1 MMTFIIDIYMTL
13 SEDTKNEDKE
23 KADEM
28 LDEQNQENNV
38 EMARIPEPGNVVKNE
53 RPQLR
58 RRGHDSELFTSS

>member
-28 LDEQNQENNV
+28 LDEQN
-38 EMARIPEPGNVVKNE
+38 
-53 RPQLR
+53 
-58 RRGHDSELFTSS
+58 

>member
-23 KADEM
+23 KDDEM
-28 LDEQNQENNV
+28 LDEQNQEDNV
-38 EMARIPEPGNVVKNE
+38 EMARIPEPGNTVKAE